1 MAGRLALALLAGG
14 AAGAGMYQSSDL
26 AGYDHMLPVEGA
38 RHDLTVSAPT
48 SAARARARSTRRRAL
63 CAQIHWRLSTDDG
76 SESLRMAVEADITD
90 GYVSIGWSEGDMVPG
105 VAVVGLTDANT
116 CATRPPPD
124 PHRAL
129 TR

>member
-26 AGYDHMLPVEGA
+26 AGYDHMMPVEGA

-48 SAARARARSTRRRAL
+48 SAARARSTRRRAL
-63 CAQIHWRLSTDDG
+63 CAQIHWRLSTDDDG

-90 GYVSIGWSEGDMVPG
+90 GYVSIGWGVDDMVPG

-124 PHRAL
+124 PLRAL